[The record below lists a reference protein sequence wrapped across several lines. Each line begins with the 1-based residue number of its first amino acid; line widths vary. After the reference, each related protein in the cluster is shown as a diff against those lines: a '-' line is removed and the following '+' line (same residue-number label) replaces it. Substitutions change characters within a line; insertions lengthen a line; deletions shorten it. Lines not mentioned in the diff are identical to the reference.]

1 MKRYAFLDWPKPEA
15 GDTPRA
21 WQDDRCAVCGEE
33 GRVVLDHDHDT
44 ALCRGFLCRGCNISE
59 GKGSALFEDWRVGVN
74 PYDMYFE
81 PELYYSPA
89 HGFEIFDPTGE
100 ANRDAYLALDGDERA
115 MERVIARQREY
126 VYPIRR
132 AGGIVYPAP
141 DEDLDA
147 MAEAATR
154 GF

>member
-1 MKRYAFLDWPKPEA
+1 MKRYAFLDWPKPEP

-21 WQDDRCAVCGEE
+21 WHDDRCAVCGEE
-33 GRVVLDHDHDT
+33 GRGVLDHDHDT

-59 GKGSALFEDWRVGVN
+59 GKGSALFEDWRG
-74 PYDMYFE
+74 DK
-81 PELYYSPA
+81 
-89 HGFEIFDPTGE
+89 
-100 ANRDAYLALDGDERA
+100 DAMA
-115 MERVIARQREY
+115 RVVARQREY
-126 VYPIRR
+126 VYPTRR

-147 MAEAATR
+147 IAEAVTR